1 MQSLSGYWFQHQLKT
16 CLSYPMADTLAGWV
30 YDAKVDSHSQRHNY
44 PGLWP
49 VQWSGGTK
57 YLLSNPSEM
66 QLTILTMHGHSS
78 PKFSSCPSLQL
89 NFIVL
94 PLPDNTENSILSELT
109 FILCT
114 LILYMRSPQDW
125 KPTSICPWLHPELSS
140 THSYRKAKWVTG
152 FIFAQVIP
160 FMLKKKKKGLALNAG
175 CL

>member
-1 MQSLSGYWFQHQLKT
+1 MICPRWVVQIWLRQMQSLSGYWFQHQLKT

-66 QLTILTMHGHSS
+66 QLTILTVHGHSS
-78 PKFSSCPSLQL
+78 PKFSSCSSLEL

-114 LILYMRSPQDW
+114 HSSFVHAVPSRLKAHEYLSLTP
-125 KPTSICPWLHPELSS
+125 PWALLN
-140 THSYRKAKWVTG
+140 
-152 FIFAQVIP
+152 P
-160 FMLKKKKKGLALNAG
+160 FL
-175 CL
+175 